1 MKDIEKI
8 KNELIAIQDFLKD
21 KHACL
26 VITKDSIEC
35 LSQNLPVETIN
46 LQQQDNEL
54 HRILEN
60 KQGVV

>member
-8 KNELIAIQDFLKD
+8 KNELIVIQDFLKD
-21 KHACL
+21 KQVCL

-46 LQQQDNEL
+46 LQQPEPNISE
-54 HRILEN
+54 RN
-60 KQGVV
+60 GPYAF

>member
-8 KNELIAIQDFLKD
+8 KNELIVIQDFLKD
-21 KHACL
+21 KQVCL

-46 LQQQDNEL
+46 LQQPEPNISEW
-54 HRILEN
+54 N
-60 KQGVV
+60 GPYAF

>member
-21 KHACL
+21 KQVCL

-35 LSQNLPVETIN
+35 LSQNLPVETID
-46 LQQQDNEL
+46 LV
-54 HRILEN
+54 
-60 KQGVV
+60 KYVPQGD